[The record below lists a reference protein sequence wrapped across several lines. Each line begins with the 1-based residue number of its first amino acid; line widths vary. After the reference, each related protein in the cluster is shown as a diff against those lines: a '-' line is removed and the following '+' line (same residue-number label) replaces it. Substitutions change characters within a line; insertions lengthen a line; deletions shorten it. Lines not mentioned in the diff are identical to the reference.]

1 MEKERQNYIRKAFE
15 EIQIFLNEGQIQQ
28 FASYYEILI
37 QKNEVMNLTAITEFE
52 DVVRKHFVDSLT
64 IKNLLEPKAGEYWL
78 DLGTG
83 AGFPGIPLKIVY
95 PELKLVL
102 LDSLNKRVKFLQEV
116 IEKLDLKK
124 IDAVHGRAEELA
136 RKAEYREQFDC
147 CVSRAV
153 ANLASLSEYCLPFV
167 KPGGCFVPYKSE
179 KIQEEIKGAERQSVF
194 SEERWKSRKSFFCRD
209 RIFTDVCSA
218 FERFRKHQRSI
229 REKQGHRQ
237 RSQSG
242 KKEQMN

>member
-1 MEKERQNYIRKAFE
+1 M
-15 EIQIFLNEGQIQQ
+15 
-28 FASYYEILI
+28 
-37 QKNEVMNLTAITEFE
+37 
-52 DVVRKHFVDSLT
+52 
-64 IKNLLEPKAGEYWL
+64 
-78 DLGTG
+78 
-83 AGFPGIPLKIVY
+83 
-95 PELKLVL
+95 L

-179 KIQEEIKGAERQSVF
+179 KIQEEIKGAEKAVRILGGKM
-194 SEERWKSRKSFFCRD
+194 EEQKEFLLPGSDIYRCLLCIRK
-209 RIFTDVCSA
+209 IQETPKKYP
-218 FERFRKHQRSI
+218 RKAGTPTKEPI
-229 REKQGHRQ
+229 R
-237 RSQSG
+237 
-242 KKEQMN
+242 

>member
-15 EIQIFLNEGQIQQ
+15 EIQIFLNEEQIQQ
-28 FASYYEILI
+28 FARYYEILI

-64 IKNLLEPKAGEYWL
+64 IKNILEPKAGEYWL

-167 KPGGCFVPYKSE
+167 KSGGCFVPYKSE
-179 KIQEEIKGAERQSVF
+179 KIQEAANIVLTHRFQKQMQET
-194 SEERWKSRKSFFCRD
+194 EEDDLTF
-209 RIFTDVCSA
+209 
-218 FERFRKHQRSI
+218 
-229 REKQGHRQ
+229 
-237 RSQSG
+237 
-242 KKEQMN
+242 